1 MRSLIRSTRIYV
13 AHRLESNKNLWAID
27 FVDKYN
33 MKLNFIERF
42 KATIATD
49 PRFAEMRA
57 RQTFKSAARVEI
69 ITDDMSIVEEANDYV
84 ANWSMTKLVRRG
96 AHSISGRRVWEFE
109 DENDAIQFQMKMGGN
124 LIRNYG
130 TYI

>member
-1 MRSLIRSTRIYV
+1 MKQEELKITNMSKI
-13 AHRLESNKNLWAID
+13 EKGDKNLWTIG

-69 ITDDMSIVEEANDYV
+69 ITYDMSIVEQANDY
-84 ANWSMTKLVRRG
+84 ASRSMTKLVRRG
-96 AHSISGRRVWEFE
+96 AHSISGRRWWEFE
-109 DENDAIQFQMKMGGN
+109 DEDDAIQFHMKIGGK
-124 LIRNYG
+124 LI
-130 TYI
+130 